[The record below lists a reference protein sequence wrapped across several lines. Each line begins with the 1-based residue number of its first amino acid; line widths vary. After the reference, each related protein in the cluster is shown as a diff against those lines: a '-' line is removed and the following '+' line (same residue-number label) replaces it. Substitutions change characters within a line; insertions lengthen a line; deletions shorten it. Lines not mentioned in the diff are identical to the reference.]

1 MELSEPESEGD
12 VVGGVEAVPEGA
24 DHEDVYLADG
34 FVFEAVALVDAFS
47 QPFLDRNVPVVY
59 FLADVDGS
67 FNHVGVHSIDA
78 FEVFAAVAHPRGV
91 HCAHAQLPSE
101 VVAAAG
107 EAAGDEDVPEDM
119 PEPVLDKLFV
129 AHPGERKVD
138 LSGNVNHREE

>member
-107 EAAGDEDVPEDM
+107 EAAGHEDVPEDV

-129 AHPGERKVD
+129 AHPGEREVD
-138 LSGNVNHREE
+138 LSGNIHNPEE